1 MRSRGKGGFIRGVTL
16 LFGVLL
22 SGALMAGPGCAQEPP
37 ERPSQAVIAL
47 PPPELTGEVSLEET
61 IANRR
66 SRRSFTPDE
75 VGLPL
80 ISQLLWAAQGITEEG
95 LGLRSAPSAGATYP
109 LEVMMVLGASASLE
123 PGVYRYRPDDHTLR
137 LETPGDRRTEI
148 AAAALDQ
155 GWIADALGL
164 ATVVVGAFRD
174 RELADL
180 LGLPSGQEPLAILPL
195 GVHP

>member
-1 MRSRGKGGFIRGVTL
+1 
-16 LFGVLL
+16 
-22 SGALMAGPGCAQEPP
+22 
-37 ERPSQAVIAL
+37 
-47 PPPELTGEVSLEET
+47 
-61 IANRR
+61 
-66 SRRSFTPDE
+66 
-75 VGLPL
+75 
-80 ISQLLWAAQGITEEG
+80 
-95 LGLRSAPSAGATYP
+95 
-109 LEVMMVLGASASLE
+109 MVLGASASLE
-123 PGVYRYRPDDHTLR
+123 PGVYRYHPDDHTLR